1 MPKISKQL
9 SERAVAAI
17 KETGRH
23 AVGGVQGLHLQIR
36 EAGAKAWM
44 VRIKVGD
51 DRRDFGLGSYPA
63 VSLSQAREKAR
74 ALREAVAR
82 GELPQSP
89 TKQRKAALIAKQASA
104 APFAWCAAQYMAAKS
119 VEWKNPKHRQQW
131 VNTLEQYAFP
141 FIEHMPVADIKLQ
154 NIMQILTQP
163 QKEGGSLWEA
173 KNETASRL
181 RGRLEKVLDWATVS
195 QYRTGENPARWRGH
209 LEQLLPAPSKVQK
222 IENHRALPWAELP
235 AFMLRLKQ
243 SEGIAARA
251 LELLIL
257 TAARSGE
264 IRGMR
269 WDEVD
274 LQAKVW
280 TLPAHR
286 MKAGRVHRV
295 PLSNAAMRLLQAMP
309 RIDDSPLV
317 FPSPRG
323 GALSDMS
330 LTAVTRRM
338 AVDCVPHG
346 FRSSFRDW
354 AGKMRF
360 DPQITELCLSH
371 KVKSET
377 VGAYWRE
384 DALEWRTDIMQ
395 QWADYLDRPAKGG
408 EVIAFKQARA

>member
-1 MPKISKQL
+1 
-9 SERAVAAI
+9 
-17 KETGRH
+17 
-23 AVGGVQGLHLQIR
+23 
-36 EAGAKAWM
+36 
-44 VRIKVGD
+44 
-51 DRRDFGLGSYPA
+51 
-63 VSLSQAREKAR
+63 
-74 ALREAVAR
+74 
-82 GELPQSP
+82 
-89 TKQRKAALIAKQASA
+89 
-104 APFAWCAAQYMAAKS
+104 
-119 VEWKNPKHRQQW
+119 
-131 VNTLEQYAFP
+131 
-141 FIEHMPVADIKLQ
+141 
-154 NIMQILTQP
+154 
-163 QKEGGSLWEA
+163 
-173 KNETASRL
+173 
-181 RGRLEKVLDWATVS
+181 LDWATVS